1 MINKKIN
8 RLLSSILGVVLTV
21 GVMEMPAMAVDRGEV
36 RSNYNVAENI
46 NYTVNKDNSVEVNG
60 LKIRINKIVASKHKL
75 KVTVLVTSEKAFNEK
90 DSNNTIVQ
98 LSYGENNH
106 KTEGISYEKIDEK
119 TLKISIERSTEEEE
133 IPEKG
138 ELRVDLVMPKY
149 KVNVGIDAKVDFTEA
164 FENVIE
170 KDLSIKMTEFNYTLK
185 KVESSI
191 LGTTIEYSQ
200 PEKDVSEMKND
211 FINLPYS
218 SMILKVGDKMYQ
230 LKSSGSA
237 SSSEEGI
244 MNGSFEAEAA
254 TYDRVKEQK
263 NMSIIPVACSMNWA
277 DLRKIYDEN
286 QSKEYNKTRD
296 ANKITTANVNYL
308 KTFKFSDGTNG
319 EIYNV
324 VRNDNSLKVYCKGS
338 SEIESLLMASN
349 MFMYYSKEDDK
360 LVHLGI
366 FGDGSNLSFYKDP
379 KESLGYVVEF
389 NNVDKDKVV
398 EVDFENMI
406 SQINKFKIGNEVEIS
421 K

>member
-1 MINKKIN
+1 MANKKIN
-8 RLLSSILGVVLTV
+8 RLLSSILGVVLMV
-21 GVMEMPAMAVDRGEV
+21 GIMEMPAMAADSTDGT
-36 RSNYNVAENI
+36 STYIGAETN

-75 KVTVLVTSEKAFNEK
+75 KVTVLVTSEKAFDEK

-98 LSYGENNH
+98 LSYGENNQ

-119 TLKISIERSTEEEE
+119 TLKISVERETEEDE
-133 IPEKG
+133 IAEKG
-138 ELRVDLVMPKY
+138 ELRVDVVIPKY
-149 KVNVGIDAKVDFTEA
+149 KVNVGIDADVDFTEA

-170 KDLSIKMTEFNYTLK
+170 KDISIKMPEFNYTLK

-191 LGTTIEYSQ
+191 LGTIIEYSE
-200 PEKDVSEMKND
+200 PEKDVSDMKND

-218 SMILKVGDKMYQ
+218 SMLLKVGDKMYQ
-230 LKSSGSA
+230 LKSSGGV

-244 MNGSFEAEAA
+244 MNGGFEAEAA
-254 TYDRVKEQK
+254 TYDKVKDQK
-263 NMSIIPVACSMNWA
+263 GMSLIPIVCNMNWT

-286 QSKEYNKTRD
+286 EWKKYNENRD

-308 KTFKFSDGTNG
+308 KVFKFSDGTTG
-319 EIYNV
+319 EIYDV
-324 VRNDNSLKVYCKGS
+324 ERNDNNLKVYCKGS

-349 MFMYYSKEDDK
+349 MYMYYSEGNDK
-360 LVHLGI
+360 LAHFGM
-366 FGDGSNLSFYKDP
+366 FGDSSNISFYRDSKQ
-379 KESLGYVVEF
+379 SLGYVVEF

-406 SQINKFKIGNEVEIS
+406 SQIDKYKIGNEVEIS